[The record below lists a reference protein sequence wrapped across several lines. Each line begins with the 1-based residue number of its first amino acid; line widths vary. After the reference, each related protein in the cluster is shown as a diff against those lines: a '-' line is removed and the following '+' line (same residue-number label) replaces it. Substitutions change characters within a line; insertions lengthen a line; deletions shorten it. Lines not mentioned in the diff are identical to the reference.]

1 MWVTSSYP
9 TDWLPLDGRE
19 ISRTQ
24 YPVLFTM
31 IGTFFGAGDGSTTF
45 NLPNMEGR
53 FPSMID
59 GNRAVGG
66 MGGDMN
72 PMLVLS
78 AGDSGAYP
86 VDYGYLLWND
96 TFYLR
101 PVVATPPFMAL
112 VFLIRAR

>member
-1 MWVTSSYP
+1 
-9 TDWLPLDGRE
+9 
-19 ISRTQ
+19 
-24 YPVLFTM
+24 M

-78 AGDSGAYP
+78 AVGSEEYGDL
-86 VDYGYLLWND
+86 DYGYLLWND
-96 TFYLR
+96 RFYLR

-112 VFLIRAR
+112 VFLIRAH